1 MICNRFIRFNKF
13 HIIEN
18 NHLIINKRSRH
29 ITATKKHINNNK
41 IHNIMKIVVKVNP
54 KKIIV
59 NFVGSMLITQTL
71 KKMKIINKILWSIIY

>member
-1 MICNRFIRFNKF
+1 
-13 HIIEN
+13 
-18 NHLIINKRSRH
+18 
-29 ITATKKHINNNK
+29 
-41 IHNIMKIVVKVNP
+41 MKIVVKVNP